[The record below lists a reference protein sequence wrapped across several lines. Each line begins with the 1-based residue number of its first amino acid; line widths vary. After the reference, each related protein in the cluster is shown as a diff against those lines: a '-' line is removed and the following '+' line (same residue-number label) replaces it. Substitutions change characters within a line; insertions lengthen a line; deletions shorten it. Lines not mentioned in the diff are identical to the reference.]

1 MDDDIQA
8 ASATS
13 ESSPNDREDEED
25 EDEDPGG
32 GTLKALN
39 SVPLLSSEPKT
50 QSMTPKSPVPSTP
63 TQDLQSGWGDPSKN
77 RPASP
82 RTPQAATIRG
92 ILSSSPAS
100 KSDPFDQAKSLA
112 RTEGSKGHGAEQE
125 NVIRMARWWTKM
137 HGKHSW

>member
-63 TQDLQSGWGDPSKN
+63 SDTGSPVYSGAGEILPKTDLRRRVRLRPPRSVGFSAQARLRNQIPS
-77 RPASP
+77 
-82 RTPQAATIRG
+82 IRRNHLQG
-92 ILSSSPAS
+92 QKARKDMGLS
-100 KSDPFDQAKSLA
+100 
-112 RTEGSKGHGAEQE
+112 R
-125 NVIRMARWWTKM
+125 RM
-137 HGKHSW
+137 

>member
-1 MDDDIQA
+1 MYRYVLLHMDDDIQA

-63 TQDLQSGWGDPSKN
+63 TQDLQSIPGLGRSFQKPTCVAAYASGRHDPWDSQLKPGFEIRSLRSGEITCKDRRLERTWG
-77 RPASP
+77 
-82 RTPQAATIRG
+82 
-92 ILSSSPAS
+92 
-100 KSDPFDQAKSLA
+100 
-112 RTEGSKGHGAEQE
+112 
-125 NVIRMARWWTKM
+125 
-137 HGKHSW
+137 